1 MKLSRVQ
8 VAPGSLLKC
17 PHRLGVR
24 THDFQSCSR
33 SSILLGGAPENTM
46 FLHIEFVD
54 LHSKNISLKNTK
66 ELVSFWKSV
75 KKDLES
81 RVSHFE
87 SIKKNASDEE
97 IFAELSFCIF
107 TPQSKALSCWQ
118 AVKSLD
124 QKNLLLKADALKLAK
139 NITGVRFHNNKAKYL
154 VEARNLFTEK
164 GKIKIKDKILSFE
177 NDFELRKWLVA
188 NIKGFGYKEAAH
200 FLRNIG
206 MGQNLA
212 ILDRHILKNLC
223 LFKAI
228 DEVPET
234 LTVKKY
240 LEIEEKMNIF
250 CKKVKIPMTHM
261 DLLLWCM
268 QTGGIFK

>member
-33 SSILLGGAPENTM
+33 SSILLGGAPEKTM
-46 FLHIEFVD
+46 FLNIDFVD
-54 LHSKNISLKNTK
+54 LHSKNVCLKNTK

-75 KKDLES
+75 KKELDL

-87 SIKKNASDEE
+87 SVKKTASDEE
-97 IFAELSFCIF
+97 IFAELVFCIF

-118 AVKSLD
+118 AVKTLD
-124 QKNLLLKADALKLAK
+124 QKNLLLKAGALKLAK

-154 VEARNLFTEK
+154 VEARNFFTKK

-188 NIKGFGYKEAAH
+188 NIKGFGYKEAGH

-228 DEVPET
+228 DEIPEM
-234 LTVKKY
+234 LTVNKY
-240 LEIEEKMNIF
+240 LEIE
-250 CKKVKIPMTHM
+250 KKNER
-261 DLLLWCM
+261 LL
-268 QTGGIFK
+268 QKGKNSDAAYGFAFVVYADRRNF